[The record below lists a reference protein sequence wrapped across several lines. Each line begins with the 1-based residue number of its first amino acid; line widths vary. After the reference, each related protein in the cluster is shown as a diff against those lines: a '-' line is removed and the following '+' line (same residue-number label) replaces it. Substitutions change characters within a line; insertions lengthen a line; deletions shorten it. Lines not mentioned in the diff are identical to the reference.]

1 MGSLRVKIYTNGT
14 SSEICNGLKKPLFE
28 LLSNFPHPRNY
39 WNGDEICLAHLIRRR
54 GILFWILYCHHHH
67 HRPIDLKT
75 NKSSVNPHIYVNIS
89 VFPFPF
95 IQIILYLMMIIL
107 LYLKSVNQWIF
118 ISKENEISSVNP
130 LSDFFLFLPVNF
142 KKCDGC
148 SNISFRIVF
157 IPPILTKLFRPSNE
171 SEVEEEILEWS
182 LIAGNMKYITKPI
195 KILFKFR
202 IRIFYMQLN

>member
-39 WNGDEICLAHLIRRR
+39 WNGDEISLAHLIRRR
-54 GILFWILYCHHHH
+54 GILFWILYCHH

-118 ISKENEISSVNP
+118 ISKENKISSVNP

-202 IRIFYMQLN
+202 IRIFYVQLN

>member
-39 WNGDEICLAHLIRRR
+39 WNGDEISLAHLIRRR
-54 GILFWILYCHHHH
+54 GILFWILYCHH

-130 LSDFFLFLPVNF
+130 LSDFFLFFAGEFQKVWRMFEYFISHRFYTSYTHQTLPPLKRVWSRRRNS
-142 KKCDGC
+142 GM
-148 SNISFRIVF
+148 
-157 IPPILTKLFRPSNE
+157 ILNCRKY
-171 SEVEEEILEWS
+171 EIYYKT
-182 LIAGNMKYITKPI
+182 N
-195 KILFKFR
+195 
-202 IRIFYMQLN
+202 